1 MQIQVNVPPGMVPG
15 SMFTAQYSLPAPA
28 LTVVPT
34 MTNPTALP
42 TNPTNKAAPP
52 TKEQVASASRIVAL
66 FCRLWVAQ
74 LLVLII
80 LASVSSPFST
90 TNNGEAITTR
100 RHRFCSTCLSSP
112 GGEPKNLQE
121 PDSEPYKLPSKSWQ
135 VSSQTSYV
143 IADLEALK
151 RVVMVSVMHDSQA
164 PAQTLTVSGS
174 VNPDNSGPWTTLA
187 TGPLKA
193 STTKAL
199 FDLYT
204 PNVNTF
210 RYLKITL
217 TKTDYQKSIG
227 LNELVVFTGKGD
239 PGDEKM

>member
-28 LTVVPT
+28 PTAVP

-42 TNPTNKAAPP
+42 TSPTNKAPPP
-52 TKEQVASASRIVAL
+52 TKEQVASASRTVAL
-66 FCRLWVAQ
+66 FCRLWVAL

-80 LASVSSPFST
+80 LASVSSPFSS

-112 GGEPKNLQE
+112 TGGEPKNLQE
-121 PDSEPYKLPSKSWQ
+121 AVSEPYKLPSKSWQ
-135 VSSQTSYV
+135 VSSQTGYV

-174 VNPDNSGPWTTLA
+174 VNPDNSGTWTTLA

-217 TKTDYQKSIG
+217 TKTNYQKSIG